1 MTNLPTYTEAIEAEA
16 LAFAREMIA
25 GFARG
30 DNPWSADPAMSA
42 NASTALFHH
51 IVQLALQFTQTR
63 MDIIAAAKA
72 GDADAIEVLRA
83 LLLESKAIRADMPSD
98 LIEYDMHI
106 TRHGER
112 RSSRPGPK
120 KKSYLLRDLCIT
132 QTVAAVIDRY
142 RLDPTG
148 RSPRRKS
155 ACAIVVEALRLE
167 AGLNMDYDAVRKIWE
182 RYGHTMPTVAGWA
195 SS

>member
-72 GDADAIEVLRA
+72 GMP
-83 LLLESKAIRADMPSD
+83 MPSKCCGRCCWRAKQSA
-98 LIEYDMHI
+98 L
-106 TRHGER
+106 TC
-112 RSSRPGPK
+112 RP
-120 KKSYLLRDLCIT
+120 I
-132 QTVAAVIDRY
+132 
-142 RLDPTG
+142 
-148 RSPRRKS
+148 
-155 ACAIVVEALRLE
+155 
-167 AGLNMDYDAVRKIWE
+167 
-182 RYGHTMPTVAGWA
+182 
-195 SS
+195 